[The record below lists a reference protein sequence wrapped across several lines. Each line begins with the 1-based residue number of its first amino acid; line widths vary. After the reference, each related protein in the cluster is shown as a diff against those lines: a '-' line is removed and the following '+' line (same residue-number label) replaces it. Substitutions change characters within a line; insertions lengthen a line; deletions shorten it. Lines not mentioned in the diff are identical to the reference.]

1 MFDDQIRQIGKF
13 YFYRPL
19 ASLASTLWLLGYP
32 DQARASMQR
41 TLRLAQ
47 QLGDPFSQ
55 SFAYVSVAAF
65 HLRCREAEET
75 RERAERLIA
84 LARDHGFSMRI
95 ASGMIYRGW
104 ALAEQGEVTEGIT
117 QLEQGLQ
124 AIQQTGAELARPF
137 YLALLAE
144 AYAKAGRILD
154 GLSAIDE
161 GLAIAEKNDDRFYE
175 AELYRLRGESLL
187 LGENQKSKVKSQRSN
202 VKAEEAFQ
210 KAIDIAREQQA
221 KAFELRAVM
230 SLCRL
235 WQQQDREAEAHQL
248 LLEIYN
254 WFSEGFETKDLQEAK
269 ALLNRNV

>member
-1 MFDDQIRQIGKF
+1 
-13 YFYRPL
+13 
-19 ASLASTLWLLGYP
+19 
-32 DQARASMQR
+32 
-41 TLRLAQ
+41 
-47 QLGDPFSQ
+47 
-55 SFAYVSVAAF
+55 
-65 HLRCREAEET
+65 
-75 RERAERLIA
+75 
-84 LARDHGFSMRI
+84 MRI